1 MCNLHYTLKIIVM
14 VYPNFFINNLIIV
27 SGGLKVVSIKSNIK
41 WSNFF
46 FFSFLTFKNNS
57 YHLTHDNVVIFFL
70 MII

>member
-1 MCNLHYTLKIIVM
+1 M